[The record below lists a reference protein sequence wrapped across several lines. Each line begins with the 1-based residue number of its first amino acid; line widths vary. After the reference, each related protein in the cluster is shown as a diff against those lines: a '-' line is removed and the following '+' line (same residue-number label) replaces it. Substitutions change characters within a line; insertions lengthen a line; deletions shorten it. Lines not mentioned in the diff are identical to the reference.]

1 MTDATDI
8 TLLDGATGMELKRRG
23 VTVPNYHTTIW
34 SALALMEAPGA
45 VRDVHRSYFE
55 AGADVVIANNYAVT
69 PVLLAREGLEERT
82 AELTAIACALASEAR
97 DAAGGAGRVAGSMP
111 PLDTSFRWDLVR
123 PFDEALP
130 LYRRMA
136 AAMAPAVD
144 LVLCET
150 MSTAEEGRAAATAA
164 AEIGKPVWLSWTL
177 RDADRCL
184 RGGDTVAEAV
194 AAVDGIPVEAFLFNC
209 CATDVITRALPGL
222 KVLTD
227 KPIGAYA
234 NDIEHL
240 HSQEDVD
247 AGRCDR
253 LDPAAYADI
262 AAGWVEAG
270 ASIVGGCCGTG
281 PEHIAAIRA
290 RLTPRTE

>member
-136 AAMAPAVD
+136 AAMAPHVD

-150 MSTAEEGRAAATAA
+150 MTTAEEGRAAATAA
-164 AEIGKPVWLSWTL
+164 AETGKPVWLAWTL
-177 RDADRCL
+177 RDDDGCL
-184 RGGDTVAEAV
+184 RGGDTVAQAL
-194 AAVDGIPVEAFLFNC
+194 AALDGIAVEAFLFNC
-209 CATDVITRALPGL
+209 CATDVISAAIPGL
-222 KVLTD
+222 KALTD
-227 KPIGAYA
+227 KPVGAYG
-234 NDIEHL
+234 NDIRTLE
-240 HSQEDVD
+240 SQDDAD
-247 AGRCDR
+247 AGRCDK
-253 LDPAAYADI
+253 LDPAVYADI
-262 AAGWVEAG
+262 VSGWIEAG
-270 ASIVGGCCGTG
+270 ATIVGGCCGTG
-281 PEHIAAIRA
+281 PDHIAAIRA
-290 RLTPRTE
+290 RLN